1 MLPLANLDKME
12 DPRRSGTANQHYWY
26 QVTISENKPNGNSED
41 LIRETFFCEA
51 PAIDIPSKYGQ
62 YLYNSK
68 YNVIICTTEIGF
80 ISEEYPLFH
89 GILQRSLN
97 NIQAGIQ
104 LLSKK
109 GADFYETAPRI
120 LTCRNTGLK
129 ISYTECLDLDT
140 DLTERALILKAYS
153 TSSSCLTRHLTI
165 AYDYDIYG
173 ADAAIRILD
182 LKIND
187 IIQFLLEIE
196 HSYSIENKEF
206 IENGKG
212 VATFFIPTS
221 KSDELLV
228 VQRALSSTY
237 LKKFRLVEIDKLFDP
252 TSTLFDAII
261 NLKSHSENF
270 FLEEKDL
277 LYIQQNG
284 KRLWGIPLY
293 NLSEIGFKKSNG
305 FYELY
310 QLAQEGNELGIK
322 EDLFS
327 LFIDNKDKE
336 AYINSE
342 TFGLLELRD
351 VVSWL
356 ITNESTSSFWEYIG
370 VLKDQSP
377 LAFLKEKGILLA

>member
-1 MLPLANLDKME
+1 MLPLANLEKME
-12 DPRRSGTANQHYWY
+12 DPRRSGTGNQPYWY
-26 QVTISENKPNGNSED
+26 QVTISENKPNGNSKD
-41 LIRETFFCEA
+41 LIRETFFCET
-51 PAIDIPSKYGQ
+51 PAIDIPTKYGQ

-89 GILQRSLN
+89 GILQRQLN
-97 NIQAGIQ
+97 NIQTGIQ

-109 GADFYETAPRI
+109 GADFYETAPRV

-129 ISYTECLDLDT
+129 ISYIEYFDEDT
-140 DLTERALILKAYS
+140 DLTERALFLNAYS
-153 TSSSCLTRHLTI
+153 THLTI

-173 ADAAIRILD
+173 SDAAIRILD
-182 LKIND
+182 LKIDD

-196 HSYSIENKEF
+196 QTYSISNKEF

-221 KSDELLV
+221 KNDELLV
-228 VQRALSSTY
+228 VQRVLSSTY

-261 NLKSHSENF
+261 NLESCSNNH
-270 FLEEKDL
+270 FLEEEDL

-284 KRLWGIPLY
+284 TRLWGIPLY
-293 NLSEIGFKKSNG
+293 HLSKFVFKKPS
-305 FYELY
+305 YSIYDLS

-327 LFIDNKDKE
+327 LFMDTKNKE
-336 AYINSE
+336 AVIDFE
-342 TFGLLELRD
+342 TFGIYELRD
-351 VVSWL
+351 IASWL

-370 VLKDQSP
+370 VPKDQLP

>member
-1 MLPLANLDKME
+1 MLPLANLDKIE
-12 DPRRSGTANQHYWY
+12 DPRRSGTANQTYWY
-26 QVTISENKPNGNSED
+26 QVTISENKPSGNSED

-68 YNVIICTTEIGF
+68 YNVIICTTEIEF

-89 GILQRSLN
+89 GILQKLLN

-109 GADFYETAPRI
+109 GADFSETAPRV
-120 LTCRNTGLK
+120 LTCRNTGLT
-129 ISYTECLDLDT
+129 IGYTEYLNEDT
-140 DLTERALILKAYS
+140 DLTERALFLNAYS
-153 TSSSCLTRHLTI
+153 THLTI
-165 AYDYDIYG
+165 SYDYDIYS

-196 HSYSIENKEF
+196 QSYFKRNKEF
-206 IENGKG
+206 IQNGKG

-221 KSDELLV
+221 KNDELLV
-228 VQRALSSTY
+228 VQRVLSSTY
-237 LKKFRLVEIDKLFDP
+237 LKKFRLVEIDKLFD
-252 TSTLFDAII
+252 STYSLFDAII
-261 NLKSHSENF
+261 NLESCSINH

-293 NLSEIGFKKSNG
+293 HLSEFVFKKSSSCT
-305 FYELY
+305 YDLS

-327 LFIDNKDKE
+327 LLMENKDKE
-336 AYINSE
+336 YYINYE
-342 TFGLLELRD
+342 TFGLLDFKEI
-351 VVSWL
+351 VSWL

-370 VLKDQSP
+370 VPKYQSP
-377 LAFLKEKGILLA
+377 LAFLKKKGILLA

>member
-12 DPRRSGTANQHYWY
+12 DPRRSGTANQTYWY
-26 QVTISENKPNGNSED
+26 QITISENKPNGNSED

-89 GILQRSLN
+89 DILQKLLN

-109 GADFYETAPRI
+109 GADFSETAPRV
-120 LTCRNTGLK
+120 LTCRNTGLT
-129 ISYTECLDLDT
+129 ISYNEYLNEDT
-140 DLTERALILKAYS
+140 DLTERALFLNAYS
-153 TSSSCLTRHLTI
+153 THLTI
-165 AYDYDIYG
+165 SYDYDIYS

-196 HSYSIENKEF
+196 QSYFIRNKEF
-206 IENGKG
+206 IQNGKG

-221 KSDELLV
+221 KNDELLV
-228 VQRALSSTY
+228 VQRVLSSTY
-237 LKKFRLVEIDKLFDP
+237 LKKFKIVEIDKLFDP
-252 TSTLFDAII
+252 TSPLFDAII
-261 NLKSHSENF
+261 NLESCSINH
-270 FLEEKDL
+270 FLEEEDL

-293 NLSEIGFKKSNG
+293 HLSEFVFKNSSSCT
-305 FYELY
+305 YDLS

-322 EDLFS
+322 GDLFS
-327 LFIDNKDKE
+327 LFMENKHKE
-336 AYINSE
+336 DYINLE
-342 TFGLLELRD
+342 TIGLLDLKD
-351 VVSWL
+351 IVSWL
-356 ITNESTSSFWEYIG
+356 ITNESTSSFWEHIG
-370 VLKDQSP
+370 VPKNQLP

>member
-68 YNVIICTTEIGF
+68 YNVIICTTEIEF

-129 ISYTECLDLDT
+129 ISYIEYLDLDT
-140 DLTERALILKAYS
+140 DLIERALTLRNAYS
-153 TSSSCLTRHLTI
+153 TCLTI
-165 AYDYDIYG
+165 AYDYDIYD

-196 HSYSIENKEF
+196 HSYSIRNKEF

-221 KSDELLV
+221 KNDELLV

-261 NLKSHSENF
+261 NLASYSENH
-270 FLEEKDL
+270 FLEENDL

-293 NLSEIGFKKSNG
+293 HLSDLVFKKPS
-305 FYELY
+305 FCTYDLS

-336 AYINSE
+336 TYIISE
-342 TFGLLELRD
+342 TFGHLELRD

>member
-12 DPRRSGTANQHYWY
+12 DPRRSGTANQTYWY
-26 QVTISENKPNGNSED
+26 QVTISENKPSGNSED

-89 GILQRSLN
+89 GILQKLLN
-97 NIQAGIQ
+97 NIQVGIQ

-109 GADFYETAPRI
+109 GADFCETAPRV

-129 ISYTECLDLDT
+129 ISYIEYLNEDT
-140 DLTERALILKAYS
+140 DLTERALFLNA
-153 TSSSCLTRHLTI
+153 
-165 AYDYDIYG
+165 YDIYS
-173 ADAAIRILD
+173 ADVAIRILD
-182 LKIND
+182 LKVND

-196 HSYSIENKEF
+196 QSYFKRNKEF
-206 IENGKG
+206 IQNGEG

-221 KSDELLV
+221 KNDELLV
-228 VQRALSSTY
+228 VQRVLSSTY
-237 LKKFRLVEIDKLFDP
+237 LKKFRLVEIDKLFD
-252 TSTLFDAII
+252 STYSLFDAII
-261 NLKSHSENF
+261 NLDSYSNNC
-270 FLEEKDL
+270 FLEEEDL
-277 LYIQQNG
+277 LYIQKNG
-284 KRLWGIPLY
+284 KKLWGIPLY
-293 NLSEIGFKKSNG
+293 HLSKFVFKKAFFCTDDIS
-305 FYELY
+305 

-327 LFIDNKDKE
+327 LFMENKHKE
-336 AYINSE
+336 DYINLE
-342 TFGLLELRD
+342 TMGLLD
-351 VVSWL
+351 FKDIVSWF

-370 VLKDQSP
+370 VPKYQSP

>member
-1 MLPLANLDKME
+1 ME

-68 YNVIICTTEIGF
+68 YNVIICTTEIEF

-129 ISYTECLDLDT
+129 ISYIEYLDLDT
-140 DLTERALILKAYS
+140 DLIKRALTLRNAYS
-153 TSSSCLTRHLTI
+153 TCLTI

-196 HSYSIENKEF
+196 HSYSIRNKEF

-221 KSDELLV
+221 KNDELLV

-261 NLKSHSENF
+261 NLASYSENH
-270 FLEEKDL
+270 FLEENDL

-293 NLSEIGFKKSNG
+293 HLSDLVFKKPS
-305 FYELY
+305 FCTYDLS

-336 AYINSE
+336 AHINSE
-342 TFGLLELRD
+342 TFGLLQLRD